1 MRINLSISL
10 RLTLWFS
17 AIFLCLFAVFGAY
30 IWFDLSTSL
39 SSGRDRTLGRR
50 ADRMVDLLNHMEGD
64 SADLQ
69 QTKYREFVEATPE
82 GRMIQVYSI
91 DGERLLPPVA
101 ATNVEFPWPK
111 VPSTTAEYRS
121 DVWIGDHPYRV
132 FVRSA
137 SFSNAPIRIFV
148 AGSLSDN
155 QGLLDRTAEILERSI
170 PPMLLIS
177 ALAGY
182 FISRRALM
190 PVVRITEYA
199 RSITIGNLASRLPV
213 SPNGDELA
221 KLAETCNEML
231 SRLEQAV
238 KRITQFTS
246 DASHE
251 LRSPIS
257 FIRTTSEYA
266 LSTPGLDAEA
276 IDAFK
281 NILNEAEHSSR
292 LIEDMLL
299 LARSDAGREQTVFE
313 PVYLAEIVLQVVPL
327 MRVLAREK
335 RQRLVDRVSDI
346 DLQLPGDPLLLRR
359 LIWILLD
366 NSIKYT
372 PCDGSI
378 EISLVRTEQF
388 ALLTVSDNGIGIPE
402 ASLPHIFD
410 RFFRADASRGE
421 QEGTGLGLAIGKWIA
436 EAHRATITARGLH
449 PTGTSFEVVFPL
461 NGNQHPV

>member
-1 MRINLSISL
+1 MRFNLSISL

-17 AIFLCLFAVFGAY
+17 AIFLCLFVVFGAF
-30 IWFDLSTSL
+30 IWFDLSSSL

-50 ADRMVDLLNHMEGD
+50 SDRMADLLKHMEGD

-69 QTKYREFVEATPE
+69 QTKYRDFVEATPE
-82 GRMIQVYSI
+82 GKMIQAYLL
-91 DGERLLPPVA
+91 DGKRLLPPASA
-101 ATNVEFPWPK
+101 ANADFPWPK

-132 FVRSA
+132 FVRSD
-137 SFSNAPIRIFV
+137 SFNGQPIRIFV

-182 FISRRALM
+182 FISRRALK
-190 PVVRITEYA
+190 PVVRITESA

-221 KLAETCNEML
+221 KLADTCNEML

-251 LRSPIS
+251 LRSPIT

-266 LSTPGLDAEA
+266 LRTPGLNAEA

-299 LARSDAGREQTVFE
+299 LARSDAGRAQIVFE
-313 PVYLAEIVLQVVPL
+313 PVYMAEIVLQVATR

-335 RQRLVDRVSDI
+335 RQQLVDRVSDI
-346 DLQLPGDPLLLRR
+346 DLQLSGDPLLLRR
-359 LIWILLD
+359 LVWILLD

-378 EISLVRTEQF
+378 EISLVRNEQYV
-388 ALLTVSDNGIGIPE
+388 LLTVSDNGIGIPE
-402 ASLPHIFD
+402 GSLPHIFD
-410 RFFRADASRGE
+410 RFFRADISRGE

-436 EAHRATITARGLH
+436 EAHRAVITARKLN
-449 PTGTSFEVVFPL
+449 PAGTAFEVSFPL